1 MRYSRLDSDSANSR
15 HQRTCA
21 QGRILQPNPVRSL
34 LYRMLHSS
42 PRYHPACVRRI
53 RYGQLLATRLLE
65 GLDNLKHARARARS
79 QVEDRNTAARAVFGH
94 GTFDATQPDRFTGA
108 DFATHEI
115 ERFHVPARKIDHMN
129 VVAHARAV
137 GSRIIVAEDLD
148 AFELARGNLRHIGK
162 QVVRDALRVFADPA
176 AFMRTDRVEVTQ
188 QHHIPLRIRTVQIG
202 KDALEHG
209 FGLAIR
215 IGGLVLGTIFGDRN
229 HLGVAIDGRAA
240 REDDVLHIMVARYIE
255 QCERTGNVV
264 PIVFERL
271 LGRFAHRFKACEV
284 DDRIDVV
291 RSEYL
296 GRAASRSR
304 IST

>member
-1 MRYSRLDSDSANSR
+1 M
-15 HQRTCA
+15 
-21 QGRILQPNPVRSL
+21 
-34 LYRMLHSS
+34 
-42 PRYHPACVRRI
+42 
-53 RYGQLLATRLLE
+53 
-65 GLDNLKHARARARS
+65 
-79 QVEDRNTAARAVFGH
+79 
-94 GTFDATQPDRFTGA
+94 
-108 DFATHEI
+108 
-115 ERFHVPARKIDHMN
+115 PARKIDHMN

-255 QCERTGNVV
+255 QYERTGNVV

-296 GRAASRSR
+296 VERFAIEDIHLIERELFRLTRDLANATDSLFARVGKIVDHDHVIALLEQFNTGVTSDETRATGYEDRLICGRGC
-304 IST
+304 